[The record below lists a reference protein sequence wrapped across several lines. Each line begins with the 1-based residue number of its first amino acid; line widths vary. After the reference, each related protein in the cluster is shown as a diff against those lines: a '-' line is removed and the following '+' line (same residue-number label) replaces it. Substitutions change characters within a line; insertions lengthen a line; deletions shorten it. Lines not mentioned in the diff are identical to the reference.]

1 MQGIHMVSEL
11 LRNFLFFVQK
21 LSSNTVQ
28 RYLNLLFYNQ
38 GTIISSFP
46 IVCTDV
52 SSCFGQV
59 LHELKCVW
67 VQHGCFSVI
76 MRHTDDLFLLFC
88 NVLYITDDGFC

>member
-21 LSSNTVQ
+21 LSGNTVQ

-38 GTIISSFP
+38 GIIISSFL
-46 IVCTDV
+46 IACTYI

-59 LHELKCVW
+59 LCELKSGLGSTW
-67 VQHGCFSVI
+67 LYFSHYASHGRFFF
-76 MRHTDDLFLLFC
+76 TFL
-88 NVLYITDDGFC
+88 